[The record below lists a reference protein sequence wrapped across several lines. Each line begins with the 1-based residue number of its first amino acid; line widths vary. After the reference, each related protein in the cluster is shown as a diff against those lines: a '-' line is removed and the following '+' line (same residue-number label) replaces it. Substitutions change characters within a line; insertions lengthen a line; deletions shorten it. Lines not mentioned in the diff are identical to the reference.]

1 MLAAACGIKHNGD
14 HGAPPGRVTIMLIV
28 APCEPCAHG
37 GCHICAGLA
46 AGGIEYGSGRR
57 EADGGT
63 DRLLFDARLEARQV
77 VQLVPAP

>member
-1 MLAAACGIKHNGD
+1 MTVH
-14 HGAPPGRVTIMLIV
+14 TYQ
-28 APCEPCAHG
+28 
-37 GCHICAGLA
+37 GCHIRAGRTDSLPA
-46 AGGIEYGSGRR
+46 AVIEYGSGRR